1 MQETQVRSLGWD
13 VPLEEKVA
21 TQSSI
26 LARIIPWIEESGRL
40 QSMGSDMTE
49 QLSSNRKDTCHTIIP
64 KSGTL

>member
-1 MQETQVRSLGWD
+1 MQETQARSLGWD

-49 QLSSNRKDTCHTIIP
+49 QLSSNRKDICHTIIP

>member
-1 MQETQVRSLGWD
+1 M
-13 VPLEEKVA
+13 A